1 MRYPSAIFN
10 METTERETALEG
22 RREIVMSLFAAT
34 EREREREREEREG
47 RERGERGERGE
58 RERGEGERRG
68 REHNRVFDDTVER
81 KTEKEIQAEST
92 IE

>member
-1 MRYPSAIFN
+1 
-10 METTERETALEG
+10 METTDRATALEG

-34 EREREREREEREG
+34 ERERERERR
-47 RERGERGERGE
+47 ERGE